1 MKLLLLLAMTLSL
14 AACHQAGSIG
24 GDDDTDT
31 ETGPDVDS
39 DTDADTDTDSDTD
52 TGTDSSTDTAVD
64 GGIEEGEVFCGWGIC
79 TNPEICCVTETP
91 PTQECMTPS
100 MCSGDFLAMCDGP
113 EDCGEDGHCCLP
125 TGGVSNSWCSS
136 TECMV
141 TACHTEADCPGGDF
155 CCTDFYFGYSMGV
168 CSIDPC

>member
-1 MKLLLLLAMTLSL
+1 M
-14 AACHQAGSIG
+14 
-24 GDDDTDT
+24 
-31 ETGPDVDS
+31 
-39 DTDADTDTDSDTD
+39 
-52 TGTDSSTDTAVD
+52 
-64 GGIEEGEVFCGWGIC
+64 FCGWGIC

-141 TACHTEADCPGGDF
+141 TVCHTEADCPGGDF

-168 CSIDPC
+168 CSVDPC